1 MRAVGVALDEATLQE
16 TAYALGIDRT
26 VSSMTRAQKTQLLY
40 YQIMTKTTTMQ
51 RRYGKNIIATR
62 KCIESFKRSIY
73 TISKSNR

>member
-40 YQIMTKTTTMQ
+40 YQIMTKTATMQ
-51 RRYGKNIIATR
+51 RGYGTHNIATSKR
-62 KCIESFKRSIY
+62 IESFKRPIY
-73 TISKSNR
+73 TTSKSNR